1 MPLKTVRQK
10 RLYQQ
15 IAEQIYDLIASGEI
29 ERGTRLPGEIG
40 LARDLGVSR
49 PSVREALIVLE
60 TAGIIEVVNGA
71 GSYVRP
77 DAAIV
82 RHLPWTHMDDGPGP
96 LEQFRARLILEPE
109 LAAEAALRI
118 GADDIHKLERL
129 LDKIREDI
137 AAKERVSDS
146 HFEFHETV
154 AFASGNSILANVV
167 HDLLWRNRTQEV
179 WRTVRTRV
187 DTAQN
192 LGKGVTF
199 RAALIEKLRARDG
212 QAARSLMNRHLK
224 RIGEIYFGSHF
235 HQVDPPADMAS
246 EKETIHDEQ
255 NSPTA

>member
-1 MPLKTVRQK
+1 MPLKPVRQK

-29 ERGTRLPGEIG
+29 ERGTRLPGENG

-82 RHLPWTHMDDGPGP
+82 RHLPWTHIDDGPGP

-109 LAAEAALRI
+109 LAAEAALRV
-118 GADDIHKLERL
+118 GAEEIRELERL
-129 LDKIREDI
+129 LQKIRENI
-137 AAKERVSDS
+137 AADERVSDS
-146 HFEFHETV
+146 HFEFHERI

-187 DTAQN
+187 DSAEN
-192 LGKGVTF
+192 LGKGVKF
-199 RAALIEKLRARDG
+199 RAALIKKLRARDG
-212 QAARSLMNRHLK
+212 RAARSLMNRHLK

-235 HQVDPPADMAS
+235 HQVDPPADIPS
-246 EKETIHDEQ
+246 ENQIIQDRQK
-255 NSPTA
+255 SPPA